1 MNEPLALLLCA
12 RGLIASQLAQRLEGL
27 RYRWAAVSAAAEL
40 TAAAEAQHPM
50 VVLVDVDGLP
60 AAVVSAVQQLR
71 STSSTAHIPVIT
83 FAREIDDATQAELF
97 ATGASIVVNESAI
110 LGHLPQLLDRALDVS

>member
-1 MNEPLALLLCA
+1 
-12 RGLIASQLAQRLEGL
+12 
-27 RYRWAAVSAAAEL
+27 
-40 TAAAEAQHPM
+40 M